1 MSDDT
6 IELIRSVNPFPVE
19 LPAPAIEPLLARL
32 DAEQTAAVRDRPRP
46 GNGGVLLGVL
56 ATAVTVAVALAA
68 IVLLGHGHP
77 RQSTNRH
84 PQPSAQARE
93 LTSILGVLRRP
104 QTTADRDPA
113 LIRELRRGARDKY
126 SLAID
131 GRPVLP
137 LVRVATITPW
147 GQRIY
152 VVPFL
157 APTDQAKR
165 RLPRRDQGAAVA
177 STAALTTY
185 PVTAGNGV
193 PAEIEGGRDVGNGD
207 YAHGE
212 KPGSRWVM
220 VVPDGVAKV
229 ALWPA
234 TGSIAQHPRHPTA
247 PGSKT
252 DHRGRPQQHRRLPR
266 ARISCTRPGDLVPI
280 KRHHRQANRQCEL
293 VRTAARQLC
302 LAAGWKFAR
311 CSTRRKSK
319 SCASP
324 TRTRRAGRAL
334 QQGAAACS

>member
-1 MSDDT
+1 M
-6 IELIRSVNPFPVE
+6 
-19 LPAPAIEPLLARL
+19 
-32 DAEQTAAVRDRPRP
+32 RDRPRP

-234 TGSIAQHPRHPTA
+234 TGQSPSIRVIRQHPDLNRSSWPSTTTSPPSARANFMHPARRSGTDQTAPSSSESTMPTRADRRSATAPSGRLEVRAVFDEAEVEVMRQPNEDQAARLSPTARRSAVFVIVDNGSAHRGQHRSTVSTA
-247 PGSKT
+247 PG
-252 DHRGRPQQHRRLPR
+252 
-266 ARISCTRPGDLVPI
+266 
-280 KRHHRQANRQCEL
+280 
-293 VRTAARQLC
+293 RT
-302 LAAGWKFAR
+302 
-311 CSTRRKSK
+311 
-319 SCASP
+319 
-324 TRTRRAGRAL
+324 
-334 QQGAAACS
+334 